1 MSVLLQNEFDW
12 ATFPLTYIANSPI
25 LNMLALFNLRYFFCF
40 SMTKTTSITQ
50 NWGPFWERAIVSH
63 IEPLLKALIKVVSSY
78 LLKKN
83 RPQISDKSIWLK
95 VELIVSQSPLI
106 SPICQVANLSSWKV
120 VKLSDH
126 LSFSTWL
133 FLTRWLALFLQPRGH
148 RSSNTHGLPPEMIL
162 NET

>member
-78 LLKKN
+78 LLKKK
-83 RPQISDKSIWLK
+83 PTSDFWQVYLTKSWVDCVTISIDIT
-95 VELIVSQSPLI
+95 
-106 SPICQVANLSSWKV
+106 NFSSCHF
-120 VKLSDH
+120 VKLSNC
-126 LSFSTWL
+126 LSCSTWL
-133 FLTRWLALFLQPRGH
+133 FPTRSLGRFLQPRGH
-148 RSSNTHGLPPEMIL
+148 RSSNKHGLPPEVI
-162 NET
+162 